1 MRRFIQRH
9 VLLAVL
15 IFAVAAPAAA
25 QALRQDAGL
34 KAGATAEPVLAQ
46 APSATA
52 IDFDKL
58 SSEAAGWLAGLLA
71 INTTNPPGNELA
83 AAKFINDILQKE
95 GISSSV
101 IESAPG
107 RGILIARLN
116 AGAVPD
122 PARALLLLGHTDV
135 VGVDRSKWTVE
146 PFGGTIKDGAIWGR
160 GAIDDKGILVAS
172 LAAFIALKRAGVRL
186 ERDLI
191 LLAEGDEEEGGE
203 FGIEFAVRNHWEKIA
218 AGFALNEGGRM
229 FVKNGKV
236 VYVGVQASE
245 KVPVNIEII
254 ATGPAGHASIP
265 RKDNPVVH
273 LAAAVAKI
281 GTYDAP
287 VQLNSVTRRYF
298 EQIAQIEDPEMAKW
312 LRALLDQPER
322 MQHAAKIISD
332 ANPVWNAMLR
342 NTVVPTI
349 VKGGVRAN
357 VIPSEARA
365 TANIRM
371 LPGEMPAAL
380 IAALNKL
387 VNDPQVRIEL
397 ATSLR
402 PGAPASSLSTDF
414 YRVIEQV
421 TPEVFPGA
429 LVVPQMSTWAT
440 DSAQLRL
447 RSVQAYGLTPFPLTE
462 DEIARMHS
470 DNERLPLAAFRT
482 GIEYTFRLVD
492 AFVRAK

>member
-1 MRRFIQRH
+1 MFRSMQR
-9 VLLAVL
+9 LLL
-15 IFAVAAPAAA
+15 IGALLFAGAMPAAA
-25 QALRQDAGL
+25 QGQN
-34 KAGATAEPVLAQ
+34 
-46 APSATA
+46 SAA

-58 SSEAAGWLAGLLA
+58 SDEATGWLSGLLA

-83 AAKFINDILQKE
+83 AAKYIAAILEKE
-95 GISSSV
+95 GITAEV

-107 RGILIARLN
+107 RGIVIARLR

-122 PARALLLLGHTDV
+122 PSRALLLLGHTDV
-135 VGVDRSKWTVE
+135 VGVDRAKWTTE
-146 PFGGTIKDGAIWGR
+146 PFGGAVKDGAIWGR
-160 GAIDDKGILVAS
+160 GAIDDKGRLVAS
-172 LAAFIALKRAGVRL
+172 LAAFVALKRAGVRL
-186 ERDLI
+186 ERDVI
-191 LLAEGDEEEGGE
+191 FLAEADEEEGGE
-203 FGIEFAVRNHWEKIA
+203 AGIEFAVRNHWDKIA

-229 FVKNGKV
+229 FVKDGKA

-245 KVPVNIEII
+245 KVPVNIEVI

-265 RKDNPVVH
+265 RDENAVVH

-298 EQIAQIEDPEMAKW
+298 EQLATLETPETAKW
-312 LRALLDQPER
+312 IRALLDQPER
-322 MQHAAKIISD
+322 LQHAAKKLSE

-349 VKGGVRAN
+349 LRGGVRSN

-365 TANIRM
+365 TVNIRL
-371 LPGEMPAAL
+371 LPGETPTAI
-380 IAALNKL
+380 IAELNKL

-397 ATSLR
+397 SASLR
-402 PGAPASSLSTDF
+402 RSAPASSLDTEF

-421 TPEVFPGA
+421 TPTFYPGA
-429 LVVPQMSTWAT
+429 IVVPQMSTWAT

-447 RSVQAYGLTPFPLTE
+447 RSVQAYGIIPFPLTE
-462 DEIARMHS
+462 EEIARMHS
-470 DNERLPLAAFRT
+470 DDERLPVAAFRK
-482 GIEYTFRLVD
+482 GVEYTFRIIE